1 VSDERFF
8 GIIALLMLSAF
19 VVGFVIGWC
28 IQDSDDDD

>member
-19 VVGFVIGWC
+19 VFGFVIGWC
-28 IQDSDDDD
+28 IHEEGDD